1 MIDYSYYKFK
11 NNKIV
16 KLEKEVSS
24 EKWINNIDWVNIY
37 TDNRDEVLKQ
47 LSFLNL
53 STDIKILITKPEDY
67 LLTKTFNEIIIQNFV
82 ISSKL
87 NKNKKDY
94 FTLIISKEFTIC
106 IFPKIEFFDMEMEG
120 SEHIKNQ
127 FTKDRIYYAYL
138 LIQKVLTQST
148 LNVSLARKELYSLEQ
163 LMVSTP
169 DKINSS
175 QVMSVFTQIWQL
187 SEIIE
192 EQYIGFK
199 FFYNIMLN
207 KQKEPDSD
215 KLKEIIDS
223 FSELSRITDRQE
235 EKIESLRMHFMI
247 IHQEESSHKINV
259 LTIIQAIFV
268 PLTFLAGVY
277 GMNFNNM
284 PELTWKYAYFVVWG
298 IFISLAI
305 ILLYFFK
312 KNGWFE

>member
-1 MIDYSYYKFK
+1 MIDYSFYKFEDREVIKLDK
-11 NNKIV
+11 NID
-16 KLEKEVSS
+16 S
-24 EKWINNIDWVNIY
+24 EQGIESVDWVNIFS
-37 TDNRDEVLKQ
+37 DNRIEVLET

-53 STDIKILITKPEDY
+53 SDEIKNIITKPEDY
-67 LLTKTFNEIIIQNFV
+67 LLTKTFNDIIIQNFV
-82 ISSKL
+82 ISKKTDSI
-87 NKNKKDY
+87 NKDY
-94 FTLIISKEFTIC
+94 LTLFITNKITIC
-106 IFPKIEFFDMEMEG
+106 IFPKNENFNMENEDT
-120 SEHIKNQ
+120 EHIRKQ
-127 FTKDRIYYAYL
+127 FTKDRIYYTYL
-138 LIQKVLTQST
+138 LIQKILTQST
-148 LNVSLARKELYSLEQ
+148 LNVGIARKQLYNLEQ
-163 LMVSTP
+163 LMISSP
-169 DKINSS
+169 DKISSS
-175 QVMSVFTQIWQL
+175 QVMNVFTQIWQL
-187 SEIIE
+187 SEIIK

-207 KQKEPDSD
+207 KQKEPDSN
-215 KLKEIIDS
+215 KLQELIDS

-235 EKIESLRMHFMI
+235 EKIESLKMHFML

-312 KNGWFE
+312 KNGWFD